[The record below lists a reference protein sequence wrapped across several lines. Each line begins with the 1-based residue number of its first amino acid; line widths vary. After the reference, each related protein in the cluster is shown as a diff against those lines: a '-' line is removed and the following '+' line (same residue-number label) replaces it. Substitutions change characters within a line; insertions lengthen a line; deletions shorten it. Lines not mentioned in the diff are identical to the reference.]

1 MAMASGGPSGGP
13 QSDINMTPM
22 IDVLL
27 VLLIIFL
34 VIQPALQKGIK
45 VEVPAVRQAEA
56 REQPEQVV
64 LRVAPGPRYFVNGAA
79 VAPEELA
86 PTLDAVLEGQRE
98 RVVFV
103 NGSERLTYGDVV
115 HAIDAARG
123 ANIEVIGLLP
133 RDQVRRVDPGADE
146 AVETDAAGPGG

>member
-1 MAMASGGPSGGP
+1 MAMTTGGSGGH

-34 VIQPALQKGIK
+34 VIQPALQKGIT

-56 REQPEQVV
+56 TERPEQVV
-64 LRVAPGPRYFVNGAA
+64 LRVGPGPTYFVNDTQIEREQIASA
-79 VAPEELA
+79 
-86 PTLDAVLEGQRE
+86 LDAALEGIPE

-103 NGSERLTYGDVV
+103 NGSERLTYGDVM
-115 HAIDAARG
+115 HAIDAART
-123 ANIEVIGLLP
+123 AEIEMIGLLP
-133 RDQVRRVDPGADE
+133 RSE
-146 AVETDAAGPGG
+146 IAGTAGGSP

>member
-1 MAMASGGPSGGP
+1 MAMSSGGTGHGP

-45 VEVPAVRQAEA
+45 VEVPSVRQAETT
-56 REQPEQVV
+56 EQPDQVV
-64 LRVAPGPRYFVNGAA
+64 MRVGPGPTYFVNGTPVEREEIAA
-79 VAPEELA
+79 A
-86 PTLDAVLEGQRE
+86 LDAALEGHSE

-103 NGSERLTYGDVV
+103 NGSEQITYGDVV
-115 HAIDAARG
+115 HAMDAART
-123 ANIEVIGLLP
+123 AEIEMLGLLP
-133 RDQVRRVDPGADE
+133 RSQLQELDDAGAGALPD
-146 AVETDAAGPGG
+146 

>member
-1 MAMASGGPSGGP
+1 MAMSTGGGTGGGP

-45 VEVPAVRQAEA
+45 VEVPSVRQAVTT
-56 REQPEQVV
+56 EQPEQVV
-64 LRVAPGPRYFVNGAA
+64 LRVGPGPTYFVNGTR
-79 VAPEELA
+79 VERDEIAPALRS
-86 PTLDAVLEGQRE
+86 VLEGSAD

-103 NGSERLTYGDVV
+103 NGSERVTYGQVV
-115 HAIDAARG
+115 EAM
-123 ANIEVIGLLP
+123 
-133 RDQVRRVDPGADE
+133 DE
-146 AVETDAAGPGG
+146 ARRADIRVMGLVPRSQVDRVGDGSSP

>member
-1 MAMASGGPSGGP
+1 MAMSTGGGSGGP

-45 VEVPAVRQAEA
+45 VEVPAVRQAVATE
-56 REQPEQVV
+56 RPQQVV
-64 LRVAPGPRYFVNGAA
+64 LRVAPGPSYFVNDAPVAREEIAGALETA
-79 VAPEELA
+79 
-86 PTLDAVLEGQRE
+86 LEGMPD

-103 NGSERLTYGDVV
+103 SGSERLTYGDVM
-115 HAIDAARG
+115 HAIDVART
-123 ANIEVIGLLP
+123 AQIEMIGLLP
-133 RDQVRRVDPGADE
+133 RSEMASAPA
-146 AVETDAAGPGG
+146 P

>member
-1 MAMASGGPSGGP
+1 MAMKMGGSGHGP

-34 VIQPALQKGIK
+34 VIQPSLQKGIM
-45 VEVPAVRQAEA
+45 VEVPSVRQAEST
-56 REQPEQVV
+56 EQPEQVV
-64 LRVAPGPRYFVNGAA
+64 MRVGPGPTYFVNGTQVEREEIAA
-79 VAPEELA
+79 ALDVA
-86 PTLDAVLEGQRE
+86 LEGHRQ

-115 HAIDAARG
+115 HAIDMARG
-123 ANIEVIGLLP
+123 AQIEMLGLLP
-133 RDQVRRVDPGADE
+133 RAQVQQMDE
-146 AVETDAAGPGG
+146 AEQDPAG

>member
-1 MAMASGGPSGGP
+1 MAMSTGGGGGGP

-45 VEVPAVRQAEA
+45 VEVPAVRQAEVT
-56 REQPEQVV
+56 EQPEQVV
-64 LRVAPGPRYFVNGAA
+64 LRVGPGPTYFVNDAPVEREEIPGA
-79 VAPEELA
+79 
-86 PTLDAVLEGQRE
+86 LDAALDDMAE

-103 NGSERLTYGDVV
+103 KGSERLTYGDVM
-115 HAIDAARG
+115 HAIDAARN
-123 ANIEVIGLLP
+123 ADISLIGLLP
-133 RDQVRRVDPGADE
+133 RSDG
-146 AVETDAAGPGG
+146 AGPGSP

>member
-1 MAMASGGPSGGP
+1 MAVTMGGGTGGP

-34 VIQPALQKGIK
+34 VIQPVLQQGIK
-45 VEVPAVRQAEA
+45 VEVPAVRRAEA
-56 REQPEQVV
+56 TEQPDQVIM
-64 LRVAPGPRYFVNGAA
+64 RVGPGPTYFVNGTPVERHEIAA
-79 VAPEELA
+79 ALNVA
-86 PTLDAVLEGQRE
+86 LEDMTD

-115 HAIDAARG
+115 AAIDAARQ
-123 ANIEVIGLLP
+123 ANIRMIGLIP
-133 RDQVRRVDPGADE
+133 RSEMEQLQG
-146 AVETDAAGPGG
+146 GP

>member
-1 MAMASGGPSGGP
+1 MAMSSGGTGQGP

-45 VEVPAVRQAEA
+45 VEVPSVRQAEA
-56 REQPEQVV
+56 TEQPEQVV
-64 LRVAPGPRYFVNGAA
+64 MRIGPGPTYFVNDTR
-79 VAPEELA
+79 VERDELA
-86 PTLDAVLEGQRE
+86 GALESALEGSSR

-103 NGSERLTYGDVV
+103 NGSERITYGDVV
-115 HAIDAARG
+115 HALDVART
-123 ANIEVIGLLP
+123 ARIETLGLLP
-133 RDQVRRVDPGADE
+133 RSQLEPVEDAGAG
-146 AVETDAAGPGG
+146 AGGLPD

>member
-1 MAMASGGPSGGP
+1 MAMSTGGTGSGP

-56 REQPEQVV
+56 TEQPEQVV
-64 LRVAPGPRYFVNGAA
+64 LRVGTGPTYFVNGTRVQRDEIGAA
-79 VAPEELA
+79 
-86 PTLDAVLEGQRE
+86 LDAALEGRE
-98 RVVFV
+98 DRVVFV

-115 HAIDAARG
+115 GAMDAARN
-123 ANIEVIGLLP
+123 ADITMIGLLP
-133 RDQVRRVDPGADE
+133 RSEMARMGEPS
-146 AVETDAAGPGG
+146 P